1 MHFTTEET
9 ERFEIPMCWWLAGQ
23 TPVSEANLTLGVL
36 GLAPTHT
43 APLFLLSCP
52 LGCALL

>member
-23 TPVSEANLTLGVL
+23 TPVSEVNLTLGVL